1 MRGWMTDRWRRMLL
15 FFAVMGPGIITG
27 NVDNDANGIAT
38 YSIAGASFGYRLLW
52 TLFLSTIA
60 LAVVQEMVARMGAVT
75 GKGLADLIRERFRV
89 RLTVFVM
96 AVLVVANWANTV
108 GNFAGA
114 AGAMEIF
121 GVSRYAVVPA
131 VGLLVWLLVV
141 RGTYRVVERVFLAA
155 TLIYLT
161 YIVSAILARPPW
173 GEVLRATFTPTF
185 AFDPAFLAMTIG
197 VVGTT
202 IAPWMQFYQQAAV
215 VDKGIRVEEYGY
227 ARLDTY
233 IGVVSTN
240 LVAFFI
246 VVACGATLFVH
257 GVAVRDAKD
266 AAVALAPLAGRYA
279 SGLFAVGLLN
289 AAIFSVAII
298 PLSTAYAVCEAFGW
312 EAGLDRS
319 FREAPIFVG
328 LFTGLIVASGLV
340 ILLPGIPLI
349 PVMFVSQVFNGML
362 LPVVLIFL
370 IILTNDRQ
378 IMGAFRN
385 SAAFNVVSG
394 ITVLAMI
401 LLTVLL
407 FVTTVPALFTR

>member
-185 AFDPAFLAMTIG
+185 DFDPAFLAMTIG

-266 AAVALAPLAGRYA
+266 AAVALTPLAGRYA